1 MREFN
6 ILINS
11 FQKVQ
16 AFVSL
21 AMVQPFEVMVGNDH
35 QLINGKSFM
44 GLFSLNCQEPL
55 QVTVRCSE
63 EEFLRF
69 RQDASRFL
77 V

>member
-1 MREFN
+1 MREFDMV
-6 ILINS
+6 LNS
-11 FQKVQ
+11 LQQVQ
-16 AFVSL
+16 RFVSL
-21 AMVQPFEVMVGNDH
+21 AMIQPFEIMVGNDH

-55 QVTVRCSE
+55 QVTVRCYE